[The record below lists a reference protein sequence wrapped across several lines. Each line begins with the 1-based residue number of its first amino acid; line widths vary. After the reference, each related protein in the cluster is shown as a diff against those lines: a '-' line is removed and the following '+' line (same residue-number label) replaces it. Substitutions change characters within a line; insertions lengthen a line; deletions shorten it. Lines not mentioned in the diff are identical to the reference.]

1 MVIQSG
7 GFLAIKLYILSSLVW
22 VVYPCPSLMFGF
34 GSMRCIMIGHLVL
47 FALSMEEGMP
57 QCVFSCL
64 LHIGD
69 NTKDVKVI
77 FEALTKCMT
86 EWGLDVGKCIDSGF
100 DTHVVK

>member
-1 MVIQSG
+1 MTS
-7 GFLAIKLYILSSLVW
+7 
-22 VVYPCPSLMFGF
+22 
-34 GSMRCIMIGHLVL
+34 HLVV

-64 LHIGD
+64 LDIGD
-69 NTKDVKVI
+69 GKKDVKVI

-86 EWGLDVGKCIDSGF
+86 EWGLDVDKCIASGF